1 MGRPKKEF
9 DIFSS
14 KNEEKIDVEIKATRV
29 FLENLTST
37 KKININIGG
46 GGSSKSHSII
56 QLLLYKLLTE
66 PKKKILVVRKTMP
79 SMRTSVILPF
89 HEVMDDFHVTNRIRE
104 DKVGMNL
111 FFGNSFIHF
120 NGLDNPE
127 KIKCFHS
134 DTDIFTKEGF
144 KNVKDVKVGDLV
156 ATVNPQTG
164 EAEFQPVTN
173 FYEYDFDGNMISPAS
188 ETGDRGSWTDFCV
201 TPEHKMLTHTVE
213 KRNWRFVE
221 AKDLPGTYY
230 IKQSANFNSGEIV
243 DSFEIPRTDYGSAR
257 KNGRKDT
264 KFPIIPWLK
273 FLGWFLSKGTCYE
286 NSITLS
292 QIKEDERKKL
302 KEVLEEFSYD
312 FMEREKYF
320 YVSKKDLSNY
330 LKQFGKSYEKFIP
343 REIMNLHPSLLRH
356 LFEALIDGNGVKINE
371 NRIIYCTNSKQLRD
385 DISELAIK
393 LGYCVEYN
401 KTGTQKYNKK
411 IKDIWAIYINKRE
424 EVKITNKKQV
434 PYKGKVYCI
443 EVLPYHTTL
452 TRFNGKIAW
461 TGQSSSW
468 SYIWFEEATDMTLQD
483 FNTVRL
489 YLRAPKTDE
498 HINQI
503 FMSFNP
509 IDEFHWIKERLIE
522 SDGFK
527 NEVNVIHST
536 YKDNPFL
543 NEDSVKQYEDL
554 INQDFNFYRIYA
566 LGEWGKLENLIYR
579 NWTTEP
585 MMPKEKEYI
594 TLYGMDFGFNDPSV
608 LVRCKVKDQEI
619 HTEEMIYQRG
629 LTNSQLIE
637 MMKKV
642 IPEEDKMRPIY
653 CDSAEPQRI
662 KEMRL
667 AGLNVREAQKNVY
680 DGITLLKRFNIFVQQ
695 ASFNTIKE
703 FQAYSWKTDKNSRPL
718 DEPIE
723 FMDHSMAAL
732 RYAIYSHFRGSGVYN
747 IRWI

>member
-1 MGRPKKEF
+1 MGRLKKQI
-9 DIFSS
+9 DLFSS
-14 KNEEKIDVEIKATRV
+14 GNDEKIDVEIKATRV

-89 HEVMDDFHVTNRIRE
+89 HEVMDDFHVTNRIKE

-127 KIKCFHS
+127 KIK
-134 DTDIFTKEGF
+134 
-144 KNVKDVKVGDLV
+144 
-156 ATVNPQTG
+156 
-164 EAEFQPVTN
+164 
-173 FYEYDFDGNMISPAS
+173 
-188 ETGDRGSWTDFCV
+188 
-201 TPEHKMLTHTVE
+201 
-213 KRNWRFVE
+213 
-221 AKDLPGTYY
+221 
-230 IKQSANFNSGEIV
+230 
-243 DSFEIPRTDYGSAR
+243 
-257 KNGRKDT
+257 
-264 KFPIIPWLK
+264 
-273 FLGWFLSKGTCYE
+273 
-286 NSITLS
+286 
-292 QIKEDERKKL
+292 
-302 KEVLEEFSYD
+302 
-312 FMEREKYF
+312 
-320 YVSKKDLSNY
+320 
-330 LKQFGKSYEKFIP
+330 
-343 REIMNLHPSLLRH
+343 
-356 LFEALIDGNGVKINE
+356 
-371 NRIIYCTNSKQLRD
+371 
-385 DISELAIK
+385 
-393 LGYCVEYN
+393 
-401 KTGTQKYNKK
+401 
-411 IKDIWAIYINKRE
+411 
-424 EVKITNKKQV
+424 
-434 PYKGKVYCI
+434 
-443 EVLPYHTTL
+443 
-452 TRFNGKIAW
+452 
-461 TGQSSSW
+461 SSSW
-468 SYIWFEEATDMTLQD
+468 SYIWFEEATDITLQD

-489 YLRAPKTDE
+489 YLRAPKTDD
-498 HINQI
+498 HMNQI

-579 NWTTEP
+579 NWTTED

-608 LVRCKVKDQEI
+608 LVRCKVKDKEI

-637 MMKKV
+637 MMKKS
-642 IPEEDKMRPIY
+642 IPEEDRMRPIY
-653 CDSAEPQRI
+653 CDNAEPQRI

-703 FQAYSWKTDKNSRPL
+703 FQSYSWKTDKNSRPL
-718 DEPIE
+718 DEPVE
-723 FMDHSMAAL
+723 FMDHAMAAL